1 MTTYDVYGRKACG
14 FCIEAT
20 RLLGRQDE
28 AVVYTVVELLA
39 QYDKERLQSV
49 AGRPFMTVPQIFK
62 RVDDEL
68 IYVGG
73 YKELLEDFK

>member
-1 MTTYDVYGRKACG
+1 MYEIYGRKGCG

-20 RLLGRQDE
+20 RLLDRQDE
-28 AVVYTVVELLA
+28 DYVYTDVELLA

-68 IYVGG
+68 IYIGG
-73 YKELLEDFK
+73 YNELLADFK